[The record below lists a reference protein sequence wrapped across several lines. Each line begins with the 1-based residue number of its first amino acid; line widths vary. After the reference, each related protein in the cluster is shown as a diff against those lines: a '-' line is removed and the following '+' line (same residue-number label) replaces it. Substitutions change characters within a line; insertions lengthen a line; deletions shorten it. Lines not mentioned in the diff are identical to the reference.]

1 MRKNR
6 CYHDHAQAILSI
18 ALEPVEATELF
29 WKAKIS
35 GHVYSRAKAELFAAG
50 LLETVDK
57 GKLHT
62 TEKGKKWLH
71 IYKSLK
77 KLGEAETHE

>member
-6 CYHDHAQAILSI
+6 CYHDHTQAILTI
-18 ALEPVEATELF
+18 ALEPVDATELF

-35 GHVYSRAKAELFAAG
+35 GHVYSHVKAELFASG

-57 GKLHT
+57 RKLHT
-62 TEKGKKWLH
+62 TEKGKKWLQV
-71 IYKSLK
+71 YKSLK
-77 KLGEAETHE
+77 KLGEAETLG